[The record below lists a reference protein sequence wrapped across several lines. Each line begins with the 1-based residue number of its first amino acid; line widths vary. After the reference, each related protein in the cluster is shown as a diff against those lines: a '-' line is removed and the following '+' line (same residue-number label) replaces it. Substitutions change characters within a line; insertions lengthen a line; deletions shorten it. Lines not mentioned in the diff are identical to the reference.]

1 MDQKTKDEWDA
12 RAARLDADFNA
23 MIARREEFERQRRAL
38 RAKLLPGTDMFAWVA
53 PDATPPS
60 DELLAEHCAQLRT
73 MVRYTL
79 QYVLDDSI
87 DSQANMRAADAAT
100 RMIRTNIALAK
111 ALDAKNA
118 KTVRGGARA
127 KRTQD

>member
-12 RAARLDADFNA
+12 RALKRDADFRA

-38 RAKLLPGTDMFAWVA
+38 RTKLLPGTDIFTWVA
-53 PDATPPS
+53 PDDTPPS

-79 QYVLDDSI
+79 QYVLDDSL
-87 DSQANMRAADAAT
+87 DSLANMRAADAAT

-111 ALDAKNA
+111 ALDAKNV
-118 KTVRGGARA
+118 KTVRGGKRMR
-127 KRTQD
+127 RTQD